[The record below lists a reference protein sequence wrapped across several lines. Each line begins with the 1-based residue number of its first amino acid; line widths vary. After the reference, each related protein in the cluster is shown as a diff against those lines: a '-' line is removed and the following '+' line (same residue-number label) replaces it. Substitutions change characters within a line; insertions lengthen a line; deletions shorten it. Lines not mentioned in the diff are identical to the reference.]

1 MSGASDAEA
10 VQLMGAYLFGGQIQQ
25 AWLDDGAL
33 RDLEPKSGH
42 DGEPKS
48 V

>member
-10 VQLMGAYLFGGQIQQ
+10 VQLMGVYLFGGQIQQ
-25 AWLDDGAL
+25 TRLDDGVL

-42 DGEPKS
+42 DEEPN
-48 V
+48 